1 MIEHDTLE
9 PPRTRATS
17 GRILLV
23 IQNDRNRSLLR
34 ELLAPAYDVA
44 VAAGRDDLDGPF
56 DLCLLDDRSFSQ
68 LRDLLAARKEAD
80 RPLFLPY
87 LLVTS
92 NESTDGFETET
103 GVDEI
108 VTKPVRKAVLHARV
122 EGLLDRR
129 QLSVALARQK
139 AQSDQ
144 RFRTLF
150 ETNPD
155 PVYVLG
161 DDGSLLLANAAFRD
175 LLEQEAD
182 DLLGRPL
189 ADFAVFSPKT
199 AATLSEPRDGELATI
214 EYTPQTGPPGYAEV
228 NTARISLA
236 GDRSELVGVLRDVTE
251 RRHRKREL
259 QRQNERLDEF
269 ASILAHEL
277 RNPLGIAQ
285 MYLGMARAG
294 DGAAFEQVE
303 DAHSRIE
310 EMINTLLDLARKG
323 ETVGDV
329 EPLSLADVVE
339 RAWLAVD
346 TSGATLSRDGVDR
359 SVRADA
365 DRLLEVFENLF
376 RNVVEHGTDGQAAA
390 NANSSL
396 TIRVGTTAAGFF
408 VEDDGTGIPAGQRKT
423 IFDRGYSAADDG
435 VGIGLTIVKRIVE
448 AHGWSVAVTE
458 SEAGG
463 ARFEVTGVTFQSSSV
478 E

>member
-214 EYTPQTGPPGYAEV
+214 EYTP
-228 NTARISLA
+228 
-236 GDRSELVGVLRDVTE
+236 
-251 RRHRKREL
+251 
-259 QRQNERLDEF
+259 RQGRL
-269 ASILAHEL
+269 
-277 RNPLGIAQ
+277 
-285 MYLGMARAG
+285 
-294 DGAAFEQVE
+294 
-303 DAHSRIE
+303 
-310 EMINTLLDLARKG
+310 
-323 ETVGDV
+323 
-329 EPLSLADVVE
+329 
-339 RAWLAVD
+339 
-346 TSGATLSRDGVDR
+346 
-359 SVRADA
+359 
-365 DRLLEVFENLF
+365 
-376 RNVVEHGTDGQAAA
+376 GTP
-390 NANSSL
+390 
-396 TIRVGTTAAGFF
+396 R
-408 VEDDGTGIPAGQRKT
+408 
-423 IFDRGYSAADDG
+423 
-435 VGIGLTIVKRIVE
+435 
-448 AHGWSVAVTE
+448 
-458 SEAGG
+458 
-463 ARFEVTGVTFQSSSV
+463 
-478 E
+478 